1 MKMHIFVLCWSNAE
15 VRIISWLKAGNRFY
29 QNRLVDVNEFCYQV
43 KRVDIDKV
51 LLVHKCHH
59 NLLQLRLD
67 RQQKPEVNV
76 KDFVV
81 I

>member
-1 MKMHIFVLCWSNAE
+1 MHIFVLCWSNAE
-15 VRIISWLKAGNRFY
+15 VQIISLLKAGNRFY

-59 NLLQLRLD
+59 HLLQLRLD
-67 RQQKPEVNV
+67 WQQKPKVNG
-76 KDFVV
+76 KNFVV

>member
-1 MKMHIFVLCWSNAE
+1 M
-15 VRIISWLKAGNRFY
+15 
-29 QNRLVDVNEFCYQV
+29 VDVNEFCYQV

-59 NLLQLRLD
+59 HLLQLRLD